1 MTENWKRNSKVSN
14 LKPHGCT
21 IWKDLCFVDLNK
33 EKPETCT
40 KPSKDLIK
48 TVKFLSSLKIVNLQ
62 QSSWLFCSSQ
72 ERKSKILKTSLKNY
86 LKIGTFYRSLNFF
99 KALSKC
105 TKNFQPGKIR
115 SEKSF
120 LERSLE
126 RTITKHVWCFAL
138 IILIFISDTK
148 RIYSNIMKIEIYE
161 VRNILHH
168 LH

>member
-48 TVKFLSSLKIVNLQ
+48 TVKFLSYLKIVNLR
-62 QSSWLFCSSQ
+62 QSSWLFRSSP

-86 LKIGTFYRSLNFF
+86 LKIVTFYRSLNFF
-99 KALSKC
+99 KALSKS

-120 LERSLE
+120 LER
-126 RTITKHVWCFAL
+126 TITKHVWCFAL
-138 IILIFISDTK
+138 IIPIFISDTK
-148 RIYSNIMKIEIYE
+148 RIYSNIMKIQIYE
-161 VRNILHH
+161 VRNILHL

>member
-48 TVKFLSSLKIVNLQ
+48 TVDCWSKIANLR
-62 QSSWLFCSSQ
+62 QSSWLFLSSQ
-72 ERKSKILKTSLKNY
+72 ERKSKILKTSLNNY
-86 LKIGTFYRSLNFF
+86 LKIVTFYRSLNFF

-105 TKNFQPGKIR
+105 TKNFLPGKIR

-120 LERSLE
+120 LERFLE
-126 RTITKHVWCFAL
+126 RTITKHVCCFAL
-138 IILIFISDTK
+138 IIPIFISDTK

-161 VRNILHH
+161 VRNILHL